1 MFYDSLFILLS
12 KWNYMGT
19 RRLFLRQSLTIA
31 GGLAGSSLLAK
42 APAIYNPPS
51 VIVLGAGIA
60 GLSAAYELCK
70 KGIKV
75 TVLEARSRLGGRI
88 FSYAPPEAG
97 GLVME
102 MGAEWIGEDHVTL
115 RQMCDKFNLPLL
127 DNRFAIHQV
136 DRGFYK
142 TADAWDFSPEW
153 KERWAKLLQ
162 DFEKMSAAAQQKL
175 DEIDFYHYLIAN
187 GCTGTDLEWIELNDS
202 TEFGE
207 SIRHVSAY
215 MALSG
220 HAAGGEHAQM
230 DYKIKGGNHT
240 LIEALANGV
249 GLQNIR
255 KNCQVSEVRQ
265 GRDSVKVLCKSG
277 EEFMAGK
284 LICAIP
290 IFALRQINWQP
301 GLPDALSQALNSV
314 NYGRINKHA
323 LLYSCRFWKDEDFAM
338 ITDMPAHFF
347 YHATKNQ
354 PGDAGIL
361 ISYSIG
367 DKAAIFGSYA
377 QQKIWPA
384 NAAAEA
390 LKPAFG
396 DTHQYLQHQWNYD
409 WSTDAFTKGA
419 YAVYDKFQ
427 WFKLQP
433 VLKAPFMHTHFA
445 GEHLHDWQGFMEGAA
460 LSGMEAASAIM

>member
-1 MFYDSLFILLS
+1 MS
-12 KWNYMGT
+12 N
-19 RRLFLRQSLTIA
+19 RRLFLQQSLTLA
-31 GGLAGSSLLAK
+31 GGMAASSLMGRSPHVQKL
-42 APAIYNPPS
+42 PT
-51 VIVLGAGIA
+51 VVVLGAGIA
-60 GLSAAYELCK
+60 GLSAAYTLAN
-70 KGIKV
+70 KGAAV
-75 TVLEARSRLGGRI
+75 TVLEARGRLGGRI

-102 MGAEWIGEDHVTL
+102 LGAEWIGEDHTTL
-115 RQMCDKFNLPLL
+115 RAMCERFKLPLL
-127 DNRFAIHQV
+127 DNRFAIHQI
-136 DRGFYK
+136 DRGAYK
-142 TADAWDFSPEW
+142 PAGAWHFSPEW
-153 KERWAKLLQ
+153 QERWKKLLKEF
-162 DFEKMSAAAQQKL
+162 DRMSKAELQQL
-175 DEIDFYHYLIAN
+175 DEIDFYHYLVAH
-187 GCTGTDLEWIELNDS
+187 GCTGSDLEWIELNDS

-215 MALSG
+215 MAMSG

-230 DYKIKGGNHT
+230 DYKVKGGNGA
-240 LIEALANGV
+240 LIEALANAV
-249 GLQNIR
+249 GQANIL
-255 KNCQVSEVRQ
+255 KGCKV
-265 GRDSVKVLCKSG
+265 VKVVQSQEGVKVFAADG
-277 EEFMAGK
+277 RVFTADK

-290 IFALRQINWQP
+290 TFALRQINWQP
-301 GLPDALSQALNSV
+301 GLPPAMMQALNSV

-323 LLYSCRFWKDEDFAM
+323 LLYSKRFWKDEDFAM
-338 ITDMPAHFF
+338 VTDMPAHLF

-390 LKPAFG
+390 LQPAFG
-396 DTHQYLQHQWNYD
+396 DTRPYLQQQWNYD
-409 WSTDAFTKGA
+409 WSTDEFSKGG
-419 YAVYDKFQ
+419 YAVYDKYQ

-433 VLKAPFMHTHFA
+433 VLKTPFMHTHFA

-460 LSGMEAASAIM
+460 MSGMEAAEALL